1 MIIRTDILILPI
13 FQSESSRNHTQLAK
27 SNSLIKMSCMNI
39 ARHNCVKL
47 QYTETMHFSLGYA
60 IFYQLFSNMKSAVT
74 VGYGVA
80 GVADV
85 SAAAY
90 IVRMKN
96 I

>member
-1 MIIRTDILILPI
+1 
-13 FQSESSRNHTQLAK
+13 
-27 SNSLIKMSCMNI
+27 MSCMNI